1 MSQIARKRDGSL
13 DALRGITV
21 ILMILVNLQ
30 GSDATAFT
38 LLKHAPWDG
47 LTVAD
52 LVFPIFLLVTGLSVP
67 LALDR
72 SSRRIGGAA
81 IVRRVF
87 LLFLIGVALGW
98 LIKPSLDPSM
108 IRWAGVLQRIAIVY
122 LVCVI
127 VTAARPEPWSAAFL
141 ALALLILH
149 SVLLLTFAAPGEAAP
164 TLAAGSGISGWL
176 DRNFL
181 PGRTHRATWDPE
193 GLLSTVSA
201 VANGLIGVA
210 VMRSVLAERVS
221 NLSLLILSVLLI
233 SAGIVVTGILP
244 LNKSLWTASFALMT
258 SGIGLILWATLR
270 SYWPLIGQSQLA
282 VWLEHVGR
290 AALTVYVA
298 HMLLI
303 AVLVR
308 RLPDGIR
315 IWDSLYDAV
324 AGFCHPPALAALLF
338 AVIATG
344 AMLSL
349 LPLLERRGWIL
360 KV

>member
-1 MSQIARKRDGSL
+1 MSETDRKRDGAL

-30 GSDATAFT
+30 GSDATAFM
-38 LLKHAPWDG
+38 LLKHAPWNG

-67 LALDR
+67 LALGPSPR
-72 SSRRIGGAA
+72 HVKWSA
-81 IVRRVF
+81 ILRRVL
-87 LLFLIGVALGW
+87 LLFLIGVVLGW

-108 IRWAGVLQRIAIVY
+108 VRWAGVLQRIAIVY

-127 VTAARPEPWSAAFL
+127 VAAARPGAWSAATF
-141 ALALLILH
+141 ALALLTIH
-149 SVLLLTFAAPGEAAP
+149 SIVLLTVAAPGETAP
-164 TLAAGSGISGWL
+164 TLVAGSGISGWL
-176 DRNFL
+176 DQHFL
-181 PGRTHRATWDPE
+181 PGRVHRVTWDPE

-210 VMRSVLAERVS
+210 VMRSILGGSVS
-221 NLSLLILSVLLI
+221 NRSLAIASVLLI
-233 SAGIVVTGILP
+233 GAGLAMTIFLP
-244 LNKSLWTASFALMT
+244 LNKSLWTASFALTT
-258 SGIGLILWATLR
+258 SGIGLILWASLR
-270 SYWPLIGQSQLA
+270 RYWPLVGQSRIA
-282 VWLEHVGR
+282 VWLEYVGR
-290 AALTVYVA
+290 VALTVYVA

-308 RLPDGIR
+308 RLPDGMT
-315 IWDSLYDAV
+315 IWEALYDVV
-324 AGFCHPPALAALLF
+324 AEFCQPPAVAALLF

-344 AMLSL
+344 ATLSL